1 MGGLKLVRREVDDL
15 IVKRLVLFIVS
26 KEIK

>member
-26 KEIK
+26 KVIK